1 MDVDIEKGL
10 TNLAGDLQ
18 RLAPELS
25 EEHAREVA
33 KWVTNA
39 TTFLAN
45 EQTALVL
52 EAFARETLKEGA
64 ESDLGVAIL
73 ARNWAAK
80 MRAAGAGSVIR

>member
-1 MDVDIEKGL
+1 M
-10 TNLAGDLQ
+10 
-18 RLAPELS
+18 APELS

-64 ESDLGVAIL
+64 ELGVAIL